1 MTLPCP
7 NLVKVPSDSQPLVSS
22 SAIGVVFAGPRCDPA
37 SVSSSDGQGGE
48 NSPEA
53 WVLTLALLVT
63 SRSSGLMLGA
73 SFCLLPEDID
83 PDPWLLTRGV
93 QQSPRIQ

>member
-1 MTLPCP
+1 MNLPCP
-7 NLVKVPSDSQPLVSS
+7 NLLMVPSDSQPVVSS

-48 NSPEA
+48 NSPEVR
-53 WVLTLALLVT
+53 VLTLALRAT
-63 SRSSGLMLGA
+63 SPYSGLMLGA

-83 PDPWLLTRGV
+83 PDPWFLTRGV
-93 QQSPRIQ
+93 QQSSMLQ